1 MDRPSA
7 PFTQFEV
14 LYSTQSFL
22 TLKDA
27 HCLPQEDVDF
37 LRHSRCFHLPSR
49 SIQEEFIY
57 QYFLY
62 LHPYYPLINEK
73 DFWDMYLDRD
83 TAGATKKTMPLLVF
97 QAMLFSASS
106 FVSSAVLKNAGY
118 TNVKVARS
126 IFYRRAK
133 LLFDLG
139 VETDAFTKAQ
149 AALLLT
155 FQFSSVEPH
164 AGSTWLAIG
173 IQNAIVAQAHNF
185 QAPGASAEHK
195 KKRKMLW
202 WSLFWRDRV
211 VTLGLRKPLQI
222 TSSSFNVNIE
232 PVTADDLIDELDS
245 SSVYDC
251 RTKRHLADIL
261 TFQCRLAII
270 LTETLSICY
279 GPNAFDLTYSLD
291 NFDRTLAR
299 IRTAQMDLDN
309 WRKEAEQT
317 VKPFLSRPDVHRST
331 TLISSVIYIY
341 AYAAQIALGNHEAM
355 MIEQR
360 QKGISILD
368 DSVLRGIGKSINSAT
383 TETTKLVTFIV
394 QEELTQHLPISAIA
408 YIAFPLMLS
417 SLDEIM
423 SPRDRGTNHE
433 ELFTR
438 YHAQAMHLCSQRFE
452 GAVDISRMIT
462 QIVQSIPVQLPL
474 HPRSAESESQSRK
487 VTGESL
493 TPKGLAGYWDDLFV
507 TRNYMKLRLSLDYAL
522 ITGRPPNSTD
532 IPSWLLRDSGFRLCS
547 ASPITSLSAI
557 TLHRPRKRRA
567 SEGVTD
573 ITRVMQL
580 GNKAATP
587 EIDPSF
593 DETTEYQVA
602 ARTDGRCTV
611 SRPFFDYDTIWA
623 ASLFE
628 EIADGIWS

>member
-1 MDRPSA
+1 MERPSSQ
-7 PFTQFEV
+7 FTQFEV
-14 LYSTQSFL
+14 FYSTQSFL

-37 LRHSRCFHLPSR
+37 LRHNRCFHLPSR

-83 TAGATKKTMPLLVF
+83 TASATKKTMPLLVF

-222 TSSSFNVNIE
+222 TSSSFNTDIE
-232 PVTADDLIDELDS
+232 PVTAHDLADELDS

-251 RTKRHLADIL
+251 RTKRHLADVL

-299 IRTAQMDLDN
+299 IRTAQTDLDK
-309 WRKEAEQT
+309 WRNEAEQI

-360 QKGISILD
+360 QKGVSILD
-368 DSVLRGIGKSINSAT
+368 DSVLRGIGKGINSAT
-383 TETTKLVTFIV
+383 TETTKLVRFIV
-394 QEELTQHLPISAIA
+394 QEGLTQHLPISAIA

-423 SPRDRGTNHE
+423 SPRDRGSGHE
-433 ELFTR
+433 ELLTK

-462 QIVQSIPVQLPL
+462 QIVQSTPLQLPL
-474 HPRSAESESQSRK
+474 RSRPTESESPATEDSMTPRD
-487 VTGESL
+487 L
-493 TPKGLAGYWDDLFV
+493 TGYWDDLFV

-532 IPSWLLRDSGFRLCS
+532 IPSWLLRGSAIKLFS
-547 ASPITSLSAI
+547 ASPMHRLSAI

-573 ITRVMQL
+573 TPAVMEL
-580 GNKAATP
+580 GEQAMA
-587 EIDPSF
+587 S
-593 DETTEYQVA
+593 
-602 ARTDGRCTV
+602 RTDTSVGGTAQYQMAVQNQGPCTI

-628 EIADGIWS
+628 EIADEIWS

>member
-7 PFTQFEV
+7 PYTQFEV
-14 LYSTQSFL
+14 VYSTQSFL
-22 TLKDA
+22 TLKDVQR
-27 HCLPQEDVDF
+27 LPEEDVDF

-49 SIQEEFIY
+49 NVQEEFIY

-118 TNVKVARS
+118 TNVKAARS

-185 QAPGASAEHK
+185 QAPGASTDHK

-232 PVTADDLIDELDS
+232 PVTAHDLVDELNC
-245 SSVYDC
+245 SSVYD
-251 RTKRHLADIL
+251 RGTKKYLADIL

-270 LTETLSICY
+270 LTEILSICY

-291 NFDRTLAR
+291 NFDRTLTR
-299 IRTAQMDLDN
+299 VRTAQMDLDN
-309 WRKEAEQT
+309 WRNEAEQT

-341 AYAAQIALGNHEAM
+341 AHAAQIALGNHEAM

-360 QKGISILD
+360 QKGVSILD

-383 TETTKLVTFIV
+383 TETTKLVRFIV
-394 QEELTQHLPISAIA
+394 QEGLTQHLPISAIA

-417 SLDEIM
+417 SLDEIL
-423 SPRDRGTNHE
+423 SPRDRGTDHE
-433 ELFTR
+433 ELLSK

-462 QIVQSIPVQLPL
+462 QIVQSTPIQLPL
-474 HPRSAESESQSRK
+474 RPRSTKSESQSRP
-487 VTGESL
+487 TTEESI
-493 TPKGLAGYWDDLFV
+493 TPKGLTAYWDDLFV

-522 ITGRPPNSTD
+522 ITGRPPSSTD
-532 IPSWLLRDSGFRLCS
+532 IPSWLHRDSAVKFS
-547 ASPITSLSAI
+547 AVSPINSLSAI
-557 TLHRPRKRRA
+557 TLHRSRKRRA
-567 SEGVTD
+567 SEGVTGSP
-573 ITRVMQL
+573 RVMEL
-580 GNKAATP
+580 GEKATTSGIDTSVDGTP
-587 EIDPSF
+587 Q
-593 DETTEYQVA
+593 YQVA
-602 ARTDGRCTV
+602 RTEERCTS

-628 EIADGIWS
+628 EIADEIWS

>member
-1 MDRPSA
+1 MERPSSQ
-7 PFTQFEV
+7 FTQFEV
-14 LYSTQSFL
+14 FYSTQSFL
-22 TLKDA
+22 TLKDV

-37 LRHSRCFHLPSR
+37 LRHNRCFHLPSR

-83 TAGATKKTMPLLVF
+83 TTGATKKTMPLLVF

-185 QAPGASAEHK
+185 QAPGASSEHK

-222 TSSSFNVNIE
+222 TSSSFNTDIE
-232 PVTADDLIDELDS
+232 PITAHDLADELDS

-251 RTKRHLADIL
+251 RTKRHLADVL

-299 IRTAQMDLDN
+299 IRTAQTDLDK
-309 WRKEAEQT
+309 WRKEAEQV

-360 QKGISILD
+360 QKGVSILD
-368 DSVLRGIGKSINSAT
+368 DSVLRGIGKGINSAT
-383 TETTKLVTFIV
+383 TETTKLVRFIV
-394 QEELTQHLPISAIA
+394 QEGLTQHLPISAIA

-423 SPRDRGTNHE
+423 SPRDRGTDHE
-433 ELFTR
+433 ELLTR

-462 QIVQSIPVQLPL
+462 QIVQSTPLQLPL
-474 HPRSAESESQSRK
+474 RSRPTESESPA
-487 VTGESL
+487 TEESITPRGL
-493 TPKGLAGYWDDLFV
+493 TGYWDDLFV

-532 IPSWLLRDSGFRLCS
+532 IPSWLLRDSGIKLFS
-547 ASPITSLSAI
+547 ASPINRLSAI

-567 SEGVTD
+567 SEGVTH
-573 ITRVMQL
+573 TPAMMEL
-580 GNKAATP
+580 GEKAMA
-587 EIDPSF
+587 S
-593 DETTEYQVA
+593 
-602 ARTDGRCTV
+602 RTDTSVGGTAQYQMAVQNEGSCTI

-628 EIADGIWS
+628 EIADEIWS

>member
-1 MDRPSA
+1 MAACIRREEAKVNSLKCSQIDRSW
-7 PFTQFEV
+7 
-14 LYSTQSFL
+14 L
-22 TLKDA
+22 
-27 HCLPQEDVDF
+27 
-37 LRHSRCFHLPSR
+37 CFHLPSR

-222 TSSSFNVNIE
+222 TSSSFNTDIE
-232 PVTADDLIDELDS
+232 PITAHDLADEMDS

-251 RTKRHLADIL
+251 RTKRHLADVL

-299 IRTAQMDLDN
+299 IQTAQRDLDK
-309 WRKEAEQT
+309 WRNEAEQI

-360 QKGISILD
+360 QKGVSILD
-368 DSVLRGIGKSINSAT
+368 DSVLRGIGKGISSAT
-383 TETTKLVTFIV
+383 TETTKLVRFIV
-394 QEELTQHLPISAIA
+394 QEGLTQHLPISAIA

-423 SPRDRGTNHE
+423 SPRDRGTDHE
-433 ELFTR
+433 ELLTR

-462 QIVQSIPVQLPL
+462 QIVQSTPLQLPL
-474 HPRSAESESQSRK
+474 RSRPTESESPA
-487 VTGESL
+487 TEESITPRGL
-493 TPKGLAGYWDDLFV
+493 TGYWDDLFV

-532 IPSWLLRDSGFRLCS
+532 IPSWLLRDSGIKLFS
-547 ASPITSLSAI
+547 ASPINRLSAI

-567 SEGVTD
+567 SEGVTN
-573 ITRVMQL
+573 TPTVMEL
-580 GNKAATP
+580 DEKAMAAMGDGTLQ
-587 EIDPSF
+587 
-593 DETTEYQVA
+593 YQVT
-602 ARTDGRCTV
+602 ARTEGSCAI

-628 EIADGIWS
+628 EIADEIWS

>member
-14 LYSTQSFL
+14 FYSTQSFL
-22 TLKDA
+22 TLKDVQR
-27 HCLPQEDVDF
+27 LPEEDVDF
-37 LRHSRCFHLPSR
+37 LRHNRCFHLPSR
-49 SIQEEFIY
+49 NVQEEFIY

-83 TAGATKKTMPLLVF
+83 TDGATKKTMPLLVF

-185 QAPGASAEHK
+185 QAPGASTEHK

-232 PVTADDLIDELDS
+232 PVTADDLVDELDC
-245 SSVYDC
+245 SSVYDHS
-251 RTKRHLADIL
+251 TKKHLADIL

-270 LTETLSICY
+270 LTEILSICY

-309 WRKEAEQT
+309 WRNEAEQT

-360 QKGISILD
+360 QKGVSILD

-383 TETTKLVTFIV
+383 TETTKLVRFIV
-394 QEELTQHLPISAIA
+394 QEGLTQHLPISAIA

-423 SPRDRGTNHE
+423 SPRDRETDHE
-433 ELFTR
+433 ELLTR

-452 GAVDISRMIT
+452 GAADISRMIT
-462 QIVQSIPVQLPL
+462 QIVQSTPVQLPL
-474 HPRSAESESQSRK
+474 RPKSTKSESQSRP
-487 VTGESL
+487 TTEESM
-493 TPKGLAGYWDDLFV
+493 TIKGLTAYWDDLFV

-522 ITGRPPNSTD
+522 ITGRPPSSTD
-532 IPSWLLRDSGFRLCS
+532 IPSWLLRDSAIKFS
-547 ASPITSLSAI
+547 AVSPINSLSAI

-567 SEGVTD
+567 SEGVTGSPK
-573 ITRVMQL
+573 VMEL
-580 GNKAATP
+580 GEKTIASGIDTCSDGTP
-587 EIDPSF
+587 Q
-593 DETTEYQVA
+593 YHVA
-602 ARTDGRCTV
+602 RAEERCTI

-628 EIADGIWS
+628 EIADEIWS